1 MRRKKTKG
9 VLKSGKIYSAQ
20 AYLELVLGEC
30 YILDCLK
37 PLLPQ
42 IERALYLN
50 RRPYGSFKL
59 QETEKALSH
68 KGNYVLVS
76 CCDVSK
82 DLVPYEEYRWFRVP
96 DNFNEWVVFIWKNKM
111 LPMLHTIKKQHRRQ
125 KMNLSMAVIIS
136 LHTVYFPKRRTVI
149 LNI

>member
-50 RRPYGSFKL
+50 RNR
-59 QETEKALSH
+59 
-68 KGNYVLVS
+68 
-76 CCDVSK
+76 
-82 DLVPYEEYRWFRVP
+82 
-96 DNFNEWVVFIWKNKM
+96 
-111 LPMLHTIKKQHRRQ
+111 
-125 KMNLSMAVIIS
+125 MAVLS
-136 LHTVYFPKRRTVI
+136 SKKRQRRFHI
-149 LNI
+149 REIMYL

>member
-59 QETEKALSH
+59 QETAKALSH

-82 DLVPYEEYRWFRVP
+82 GLVPYEEYRWFRVP
-96 DNFNEWVVFIWKNKM
+96 DNFNE
-111 LPMLHTIKKQHRRQ
+111 
-125 KMNLSMAVIIS
+125 
-136 LHTVYFPKRRTVI
+136 
-149 LNI
+149 

>member
-42 IERALYLN
+42 IERALYLA
-50 RRPYGSFKL
+50 
-59 QETEKALSH
+59 ALI
-68 KGNYVLVS
+68 
-76 CCDVSK
+76 
-82 DLVPYEEYRWFRVP
+82 F
-96 DNFNEWVVFIWKNKM
+96 VVM
-111 LPMLHTIKKQHRRQ
+111 C
-125 KMNLSMAVIIS
+125 AIIAIRM
-136 LHTVYFPKRRTVI
+136 FM
-149 LNI
+149 

>member
-42 IERALYLN
+42 IERALTLTADRMAALN
-50 RRPYGSFKL
+50 
-59 QETEKALSH
+59 
-68 KGNYVLVS
+68 
-76 CCDVSK
+76 SK
-82 DLVPYEEYRWFRVP
+82 KR
-96 DNFNEWVVFIWKNKM
+96 
-111 LPMLHTIKKQHRRQ
+111 
-125 KMNLSMAVIIS
+125 
-136 LHTVYFPKRRTVI
+136 KRRFHI
-149 LNI
+149 REIMCL

>member
-82 DLVPYEEYRWFRVP
+82 DLVPYEEYSVFRYLHSEISALLRVC
-96 DNFNEWVVFIWKNKM
+96 IWK
-111 LPMLHTIKKQHRRQ
+111 
-125 KMNLSMAVIIS
+125 
-136 LHTVYFPKRRTVI
+136 
-149 LNI
+149 